1 MAEPKTSSLKRYGLV
16 ALGFAH
22 IGVSRGLRGTFG
34 VFYVAFIEAF
44 GWSRAA
50 AAGALS
56 LAIITE
62 GLSLPLAGSF
72 TDRLG
77 PRRTLLLGGVIL
89 GLGLGFTAT
98 VSSLWQL
105 YFWVGLVT
113 ALGLGLIGMVPHIA
127 ILSREFSEGRGT
139 ALGLAFAGGGF
150 GIMILVPL
158 SQLLVSRWGWPTA
171 YVGLAVLTAMLVIPP
186 VLFFFPAAPSK
197 SAAAC
202 PAGSEKAADWTV
214 AQALKSAVFWVLFGS
229 RVLASMGNQIIVT
242 HQIAYA
248 VDVGFSKLFAAAVFG
263 FMGICSIFGRIF
275 FGYLADRIKRE
286 AAFTWVQVVSA
297 LGIVALMLLKDGS
310 LPELLYA
317 YAIFYGL
324 GQGSRALVLSAIS
337 SDIFL
342 GKSFGA
348 ILGYFTLSIGIGGAT
363 GSWLG
368 GFIYDVTGSYTSAF
382 GIAIVCFIVSVVAVW
397 VTRRMITAQAKEHE
411 TRP

>member
-1 MAEPKTSSLKRYGLV
+1 MAQPTTSSFKRYGLV

-22 IGVSRGLRGTFG
+22 LGVSRGVHGTFG

-56 LAIITE
+56 LAVITE
-62 GLSLPLAGSF
+62 GLSLPMVGSF

-77 PRRTLLLGGVIL
+77 PRRTLLFGGVVL
-89 GLGLGFTAT
+89 AVGLGFTAT
-98 VSSLWQL
+98 VSSLWEL
-105 YFWVGLVT
+105 YFWLGLVT

-127 ILSREFSEGRGT
+127 ILSREFSAWRGT

-158 SQLLVSRWGWPTA
+158 SQLLISRWGWPTA
-171 YVGLAVLTAMLVIPP
+171 YVGLAVLTAVLVIPP
-186 VLFFFPAAPSK
+186 VLFFFPAAPS
-197 SAAAC
+197 AA
-202 PAGSEKAADWTV
+202 PAARAHGSVNGKDWTV
-214 AQALKSAVFWVLFGS
+214 AQALRSLVFWLLFGA
-229 RVLASMGNQIIVT
+229 RVLASMGNQIIIT

-248 VDVGFSKLFAAAVFG
+248 VDVGFSKLFAASIFG
-263 FMGICSIFGRIF
+263 LMGICSIFGRIF
-275 FGYLADRIKRE
+275 FGYLTDRIKGE
-286 AAFTWVQVVSA
+286 PAFTWVQVVSV
-297 LGIVALMLLKDGS
+297 LGIVALLLLKDDS

-337 SDIFL
+337 ADIFL
-342 GKSFGA
+342 GRSFGA
-348 ILGYFTLSIGIGGAT
+348 ILGYFTLSIGIGGAA

-368 GFIYDVTGSYTSAF
+368 GFIHDVTGSYTSAF
-382 GIAIVCFIVSVVAVW
+382 AIAVLCFIVSLIAVW
-397 VTRRMITAQAKEHE
+397 STRGMVTERARVVSSEQ
-411 TRP
+411 

>member
-1 MAEPKTSSLKRYGLV
+1 MAEPRISSLKRYGLV
-16 ALGFAH
+16 GLGFTH
-22 IGVSRGLRGTFG
+22 LGVSRGLHGTFG

-62 GLSLPLAGSF
+62 GLSLPLVGSF

-158 SQLLVSRWGWPTA
+158 SQLLISRWGWPAA
-171 YVGLAVLTAMLVIPP
+171 YVSLAVLTATLVIPP
-186 VLFFFPAAPSK
+186 VLLFFPAGPSK
-197 SAAAC
+197 SPVAR
-202 PAGSEKAADWTV
+202 PDGSEKAADWTV

-248 VDVGFSKLFAAAVFG
+248 VDVGFSKLFAATVFG

-382 GIAIVCFIVSVVAVW
+382 VIAIVCFIVSVIAVW
-397 VTRRMITAQAKEHE
+397 VTRRMITAQAKGDK
-411 TRP
+411 R